1 MATAIR
7 RNKLT
12 EVFWR
17 VHRFLYRVSGGR
29 VGGRVVGMP
38 VLMLTTKGRKS
49 GEPRTSVLTYLPKG
63 RSAVVFAS
71 NAGEPKHPAWWLN
84 LVADPRAQVQI
95 GSEIAPMI
103 AREAEGEER
112 RQLWDELLRVN
123 DSYAEYERRTTRRIP
138 VVVLE
143 PAPAR

>member
-1 MATAIR
+1 MATAVR

-12 EVFWR
+12 EAFWH
-17 VHRFLYRVSGGR
+17 VHRCVYRVSGGR
-29 VGGRVVGMP
+29 IGGRIVGMP

-71 NAGEPKHPAWWLN
+71 NAGEPKHPAWWMN
-84 LVADPRAQVQI
+84 LVADPHAQVQI
-95 GSEIAPMI
+95 GSAVTPMI
-103 AREAEGEER
+103 AREADGEER
-112 RQLWDELLRVN
+112 RRLWEELLRVN

-138 VVVLE
+138 VVVLD
-143 PAPAR
+143 PAPGH

>member
-1 MATAIR
+1 MASAIR

-12 EVFWR
+12 EMIWS
-17 VHRFLYRVSGGR
+17 VHRFLYRASGGR
-29 VGGRVVGMP
+29 IGASAVGLP

-84 LVADPRAQVQI
+84 LVADPHAQVQI
-95 GSEIAPMI
+95 GREVTAMT
-103 AREAEGEER
+103 AREADGAER
-112 RQLWDELLRVN
+112 QQLWAELVRKSP
-123 DSYAEYERRTTRRIP
+123 SYAEYEQRTTRRIP

-143 PAPAR
+143 PGH

>member
-1 MATAIR
+1 MATAVR
-7 RNKLT
+7 RNAVT
-12 EVFWR
+12 EAFWR

-29 VGGRVVGMP
+29 IGGRIVGMP

-63 RSAVVFAS
+63 RGAVVFAS

-84 LVADPRAQVQI
+84 LVADPHATVQI
-95 GSEIAPMI
+95 GAQLTRMI
-103 AREAEGEER
+103 DRDADGHER
-112 RQLWDELLRVN
+112 RELWAELLRVN
-123 DSYAEYERRTTRRIP
+123 GSYGEYERRTTRRIP

-143 PAPAR
+143 PAPGR

>member
-1 MATAIR
+1 MASAIR

-12 EVFWR
+12 EVIWS

-29 VGGRVVGMP
+29 IGGSAVGLP

-63 RSAVVFAS
+63 RAAVVFAS

-84 LVADPRAQVQI
+84 LVADPHAQVQI
-95 GSEIAPMI
+95 GRDVTPMS
-103 AREAEGEER
+103 AREADGAER
-112 RQLWDELLRVN
+112 QQLWAELVRASP
-123 DSYAEYERRTTRRIP
+123 SYAEYEQRTTRRIP

-143 PAPAR
+143 PGH